1 MSQTCNVRIGSFER
15 TRSSTRSRTDPGS
28 RVQLGRRSNSRRV
41 ARRTADAAGG
51 VYTGALVVDAEG
63 YGPTRHPSRRP
74 TTRPVSW
81 RSTADVPNPSDKISM
96 ASCDGHMTTGGLKS
110 HSICAMG
117 SSPRVISPWSIAAAC
132 PATQN
137 GRLSAPSSCL
147 TVLLHKSVIRF
158 DRCLVESRPCS
169 IPRSATSP
177 SPTTRASPSRPRSSS
192 SRSSTTPA
200 CWRRKLNRRP
210 SSARS
215 LASGSNR

>member
-51 VYTGALVVDAEG
+51 
-63 YGPTRHPSRRP
+63 S
-74 TTRPVSW
+74 
-81 RSTADVPNPSDKISM
+81 
-96 ASCDGHMTTGGLKS
+96 KS

-147 TVLLHKSVIRF
+147 TVLPHKSVIRF

-177 SPTTRASPSRPRSSS
+177 SPTTRASSSRPRSSS